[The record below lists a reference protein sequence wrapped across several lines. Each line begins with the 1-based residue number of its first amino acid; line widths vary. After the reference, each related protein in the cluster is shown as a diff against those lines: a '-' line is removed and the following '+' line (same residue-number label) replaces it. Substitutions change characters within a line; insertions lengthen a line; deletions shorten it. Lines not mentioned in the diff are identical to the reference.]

1 MCNSQ
6 MIKIFKSFKSKVKSL
21 LYLGIF
27 NPNTFFIKEIDA
39 SYIGYEGIFKQKN

>member
-1 MCNSQ
+1 